1 METTGRPVKVK
12 SNLITMKCLSNT
24 NFSFKNN
31 PTISLSYIQ
40 DLGNETTTV
49 EKDVVQTYTSK
60 LKNKNSQN

>member
-1 METTGRPVKVK
+1 M
-12 SNLITMKCLSNT
+12 
-24 NFSFKNN
+24 
-31 PTISLSYIQ
+31 Q